1 MELTMARRLASSLL
15 TSVILLTGCSG
26 NESSTAPI
34 GDHRPLPAPSAS
46 VSRQPIPAVVHTDAV
61 LPTVTGAVG
70 RRADIKLPNANPS
83 GRFVI
88 STLMKGRGRTAEE
101 NDVVVVHYTAKSWK
115 SGKSLPGTYDN
126 AGAPKVFAVGR
137 RAVIPA
143 LDRAVQGQRVGSR
156 VLVVAPPAAAY
167 GTTGNPGLDV
177 SATDT
182 VVFVVDV
189 AKVIA
194 ADSVVTGRQ
203 RTVPENLPQVQAG
216 GSAGTIAVPD
226 TAPPK
231 RLVSRNL
238 IDGSGATVKAG
249 QTVVLQYSLAVW
261 KASRGKDEA
270 ELIDSTWS
278 QHGPISVV
286 IGRGNVLEGWD
297 KGLVGTK
304 VGSRVLLVVPPDL
317 GYGTQSLKGIPAYST
332 LVFVFDVLAAA

>member
-1 MELTMARRLASSLL
+1 M
-15 TSVILLTGCSG
+15 
-26 NESSTAPI
+26 
-34 GDHRPLPAPSAS
+34 
-46 VSRQPIPAVVHTDAV
+46 
-61 LPTVTGAVG
+61 
-70 RRADIKLPNANPS
+70 
-83 GRFVI
+83 
-88 STLMKGRGRTAEE
+88 
-101 NDVVVVHYTAKSWK
+101 
-115 SGKSLPGTYDN
+115 
-126 AGAPKVFAVGR
+126 
-137 RAVIPA
+137 IPA
-143 LDRAVQGQRVGSR
+143 LDRAVQGQRVGSL

-167 GTTGNPGLDV
+167 GTTGNPGLGV

-203 RTVPENLPQVQAG
+203 RAVPENLPQVQVGRPA
-216 GSAGTIAVPD
+216 ATIAVPD

-231 RLVSRNL
+231 GLVSRTL

-261 KASRGKDEA
+261 KANRGKDKA
-270 ELIDSTWS
+270 ELFDSTES
-278 QHGPISVV
+278 QRGPASVV

-297 KGLVGTK
+297 KGLVGTT

-317 GYGTQSLKGIPAYST
+317 GYGTQALKGIPADST

>member
-1 MELTMARRLASSLL
+1 MARRVAYSLL
-15 TSVILLTGCSG
+15 MSAMLLTGCSG
-26 NESSTAPI
+26 NEASTDPN
-34 GDHRPLPAPSAS
+34 GGHRPLPAPSVS
-46 VSRQPIPAVVHTDAV
+46 VSRPPIPAVVHTDAV

-70 RRADIKLPNANPS
+70 RRADITLPKANPS
-83 GRFVI
+83 GKFVI
-88 STLMKGRGRTAEE
+88 NTLMKGHGRTAKE

-126 AGAPKVFAVGR
+126 AGAPKVFSVGR
-137 RAVIPA
+137 GAVIPA

-156 VLVVAPPAAAY
+156 VLVVAPPKAAY
-167 GTTGNPGLDV
+167 GTTGNPGLGV

-203 RTVPENLPQVQAG
+203 RPVPENLPQVQVGRPAV
-216 GSAGTIAVPD
+216 TIAVPD

-231 RLVSRNL
+231 SLVSRTL

-249 QTVVLQYSLAVW
+249 QAVVLQYSLAVW
-261 KASRGKDEA
+261 KANRGKDEA
-270 ELIDSTWS
+270 ELFDSTVS
-278 QHGPISVV
+278 QRGPASVV

-297 KGLVGTK
+297 KGLVGTT

-317 GYGTQSLKGIPAYST
+317 GYGTQALKGIPADST